1 MDKLGLG
8 LDDEIQQDPAQK
20 DPREQRK
27 ASIQRCIQF
36 LVHASQ
42 CRDPM
47 CNQPDCIKMK
57 RVLRHT
63 RNCKK
68 LRQSGSCT
76 ICKQF
81 LLLCY
86 SHAKSCTNDK
96 CPVPICARIKKNLRE
111 QHAHDQSQMGQNRF
125 MQQRMA
131 NMMSLA
137 SASTASLQEQ
147 GSWLL

>member
-8 LDDEIQQDPAQK
+8 LDDEIQQDTAQK

-27 ASIQRCIQF
+27 ASIQERIQL

-47 CNQPDCIKMK
+47 CKQPSCIKMK

-63 RNCKK
+63 RDCK
-68 LRQSGSCT
+68 LRISGNCT

-81 LLLCY
+81 LLFCY
-86 SHAKSCTNDK
+86 PHAKICTDDK
-96 CPVPICARIKKNLRE
+96 CRVPFCAWIKKELR
-111 QHAHDQSQMGQNRF
+111 AQSQMKQN
-125 MQQRMA
+125 MQQCEDHKQ
-131 NMMSLA
+131 SEL
-137 SASTASLQEQ
+137 
-147 GSWLL
+147 